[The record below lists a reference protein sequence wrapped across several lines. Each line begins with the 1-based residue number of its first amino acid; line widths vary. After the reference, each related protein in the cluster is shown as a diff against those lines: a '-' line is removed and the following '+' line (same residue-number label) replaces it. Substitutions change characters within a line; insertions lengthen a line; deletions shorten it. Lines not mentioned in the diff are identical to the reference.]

1 MYANKNKTRTRTV
14 ARGTDSTRLS
24 SKDARYDAGDYEAV
38 PASIRKARDERNRQL
53 EEANALPAEEII
65 ARQEAE
71 IAELKRQAEAANM
84 TNKYKSVLD
93 DEEEHPTFKN
103 PDSMADFG
111 DYEAVAA
118 SARVG
123 AANRDPDAKVFRAKP
138 SSGRTRKTTTVIP
151 CINMTP
157 TASA

>member
-1 MYANKNKTRTRTV
+1 MYANKNKSKARTRSV
-14 ARGTDSTRLS
+14 ARGADSTKLSSTDS
-24 SKDARYDAGDYEAV
+24 RYDAGDYEAV
-38 PASIRKARDERNRQL
+38 PASIRKVRDERNRKL

-103 PDSMADFG
+103 PDSILNFT
-111 DYEAVAA
+111 YF
-118 SARVG
+118 SIK
-123 AANRDPDAKVFRAKP
+123 N
-138 SSGRTRKTTTVIP
+138 
-151 CINMTP
+151 
-157 TASA
+157 